1 MELGYL
7 KCLMAESLDPRFT
20 GKRFFF
26 LFSVY
31 GDISCWI
38 FVFDI
43 SKSESHAG
51 QEPRPR
57 GTKTVGIC
65 SYKKKKN
72 TLRILTINL
81 SSDASRDLLINVPVF
96 SVFSERIS
104 KDCQKKKQKNK
115 RKICTS

>member
-1 MELGYL
+1 MIFLVGYL
-7 KCLMAESLDPRFT
+7 YSIYQNLKVTRDKNQ
-20 GKRFFF
+20 G
-26 LFSVY
+26 
-31 GDISCWI
+31 
-38 FVFDI
+38 
-43 SKSESHAG
+43 HAG
-51 QEPRPR
+51 QKLLESVH
-57 GTKTVGIC
+57 T
-65 SYKKKKN
+65 KKKN